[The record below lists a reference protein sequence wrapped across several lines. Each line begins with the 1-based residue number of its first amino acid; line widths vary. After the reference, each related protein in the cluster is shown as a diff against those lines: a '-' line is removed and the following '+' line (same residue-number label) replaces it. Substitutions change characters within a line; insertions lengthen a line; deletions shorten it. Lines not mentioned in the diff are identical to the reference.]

1 MLQGGPLYVPGVP
14 SLLLASCP
22 CLPFSVFHDTLS
34 SRPFTNG
41 LSDVSWDVQEDGEDA
56 LSRGAMDRAMSAFTE
71 AIDLLEEQDSEDE
84 GEEGEEQV
92 IKWTP
97 LADRLPRSTIARVSE
112 TQVDRHAEDN
122 MPESRRRA

>member
-1 MLQGGPLYVPGVP
+1 
-14 SLLLASCP
+14 
-22 CLPFSVFHDTLS
+22 
-34 SRPFTNG
+34 
-41 LSDVSWDVQEDGEDA
+41 
-56 LSRGAMDRAMSAFTE
+56 MSAFTE

-112 TQVDRHAEDN
+112 RHTQWRICLKVEVGPR
-122 MPESRRRA
+122 SRSFDHNQSHPFLRLFSTFHMSHVVRWLASFHL